1 MAGAP
6 VVLAVPPGPLPTGPG
21 ISDTPDPVGAGSV
34 TVLVNNALTGA
45 PIPGATVVSEVG
57 SQTTDANGTTTFA
70 NVPAGVDVVFSA
82 GAPGLV
88 TAQSTTTPV
97 ANGSVQIT
105 ISLSEPVAGARIVLN
120 WGGNPRDL
128 DSHLTGP
135 DGGAGRFHVFFANRD
150 AGGASLDRDDTDG
163 SGPETIT
170 VSQARPG
177 LYRYSVHHFSGTETI
192 CSTASQISVSVVV
205 GAQQALTFQ
214 PPTSGCVGGASN
226 VWVVFEFDGVSVNPI
241 NQFYSSSAGNVRGTA
256 SGSEDDD
263 AALLRALPP
272 KQVGAGH
279 DG

>member
-1 MAGAP
+1 
-6 VVLAVPPGPLPTGPG
+6 
-21 ISDTPDPVGAGSV
+21 
-34 TVLVNNALTGA
+34 LVNSVLTGG
-45 PIPGATVVSEVG
+45 PIPGATVVSEG
-57 SQTTDANGTTTFA
+57 TTQTTGPDGRTTFQ
-70 NVPAGVDVVFSA
+70 NVPAGVEVAFRAS
-82 GAPGLV
+82 APGLV
-88 TAQSTTTPV
+88 PVDRAVTPV
-97 ANGSVQIT
+97 ANGSVDLP
-105 ISLSEPVAGARIVLN
+105 ISLSAPVAGARIVLN

-135 DGGAGRFHVFFANRD
+135 DGGGGRFHVYFSNRN
-150 AGGASLDRDDTDG
+150 AGEALPPVSDCSFEICLNLDDTDG
-163 SGPETIT
+163 NGPETIT
-170 VSQARPG
+170 VRQVRAG

-256 SGSEDDD
+256 SGFENDD